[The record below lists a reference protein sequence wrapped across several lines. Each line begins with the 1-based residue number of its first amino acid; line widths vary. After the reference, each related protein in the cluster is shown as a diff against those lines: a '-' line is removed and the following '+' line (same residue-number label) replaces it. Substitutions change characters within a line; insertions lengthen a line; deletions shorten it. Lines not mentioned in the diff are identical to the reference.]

1 MLCCNDVA
9 VVLAGTAYRLKPVD
23 NRPLLN
29 WYGDTGHLMA
39 SLTPVCS
46 ELGQRRSASIDSSP
60 SRGAVDSHHPTGG
73 RNGRNAQIA
82 VVPPDSRGVG
92 HDRVLER
99 LQVQRDWHLDNEVSR
114 AALTLSGIPNG
125 RKMLLYEL
133 CRDVRST
140 CSHTS

>member
-1 MLCCNDVA
+1 MRQMPGPLYGRLRYSQNDVA

-60 SRGAVDSHHPTGG
+60 SRGAVDSHHPT
-73 RNGRNAQIA
+73 RGRNARIA
-82 VVPPDSRGVG
+82 QLAEIR
-92 HDRVLER
+92 RR
-99 LQVQRDWHLDNEVSR
+99 LGE
-114 AALTLSGIPNG
+114 
-125 RKMLLYEL
+125 
-133 CRDVRST
+133 
-140 CSHTS
+140 